1 MRYVRMLGLGL
12 IAALALCAVASASAS
27 AKLPEWGKCV
37 KVPVEAN
44 GKLISK
50 GKYANSN
57 CTEKLKGGEYEWLKG
72 TTNTADTEFTA
83 VQTSEKAELET
94 TEGIKVE
101 CTSTVAHGSLS
112 GTKEV
117 SGVGVT
123 FEGCK
128 LPLLSFTCEGFFEE
142 QYPNKYIYKEGEIIT
157 RGLRGVLGYVS
168 GKGSTEPSVGLA
180 LLPEEKNGLFAEF
193 VCGTENSGV
202 GVLVVRVGAKE
213 KKGGG
218 DSIISPIGPVNTM
231 GTVLTQ
237 TYAEKTITNEAGET
251 EVERGHQNP
260 ESFENGKKDVLESE
274 TGDGFGTLGWAQ
286 SGQIETLNT
295 SLNSGEELEIK
306 A

>member
-1 MRYVRMLGLGL
+1 MRHVRMLGVCLVAVCA
-12 IAALALCAVASASAS
+12 IAALASASAS
-27 AKLPEWGKCV
+27 AALPEWGKCV
-37 KVPVEAN
+37 KVPVEVK
-44 GKLISK
+44 GKVKTK
-50 GKYANSN
+50 GKYTNAN
-57 CTEKLKGGEYEWLKG
+57 CTEKGTGEYEFLKG
-72 TTNTADTEFTA
+72 TEGTAGTEFTA

-117 SGVGVT
+117 SGVEVT

-142 QYPNKYIYKEGEIIT
+142 HYPNKYIYNEGEIIT
-157 RGLRGVLGYVS
+157 RRLKGGLGYVS

-237 TYAEKTITNEAGET
+237 TYSEKTITNEAGET